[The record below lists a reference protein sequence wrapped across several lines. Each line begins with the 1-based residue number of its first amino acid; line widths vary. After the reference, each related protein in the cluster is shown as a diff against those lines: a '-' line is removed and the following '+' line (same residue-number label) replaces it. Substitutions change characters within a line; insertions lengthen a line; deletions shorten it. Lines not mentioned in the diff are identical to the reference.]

1 MKWPVQF
8 NVRMSELDKKLIDKA
23 AARAG
28 ETTSGWVRRALLAAA
43 RKEFRS

>member
-8 NVRMSELDKKLIDKA
+8 NVRLSELDKVLVDKA
-23 AARAG
+23 AKHAG
-28 ETTSGWVRRALLAAA
+28 ETTSGWARRVLLAAA